1 MFQNSFLV
9 SPKATPRTL
18 RIDATDKTIKKLF
31 SYLGVYGSC
40 ASKAYPIANSKRPSA
55 ISVTSKYPVIHKI
68 NCLQFHSCYQSRIS
82 SFPHFVSSFS
92 FTRMTMISQLTYA
105 ESSWRPV
112 CSWTSGSGW
121 RKTRAGGL
129 RWSPEDKSEREERN
143 LKKEK
148 KKRSQVFIRQPRVI
162 LKRT

>member
-92 FTRMTMISQLTYA
+92 FTWPWSVSWLTL
-105 ESSWRPV
+105 S
-112 CSWTSGSGW
+112 
-121 RKTRAGGL
+121 L
-129 RWSPEDKSEREERN
+129 PEDPCAHELQEAAGVKPGPVDWDGVLRTNQKGR
-143 LKKEK
+143 KEK
-148 KKRSQVFIRQPRVI
+148 KKKKSQVFIRQPRVI

>member
-9 SPKATPRTL
+9 SPTATPRTL

-40 ASKAYPIANSKRPSA
+40 ASKAYPTADSKRPSA
-55 ISVTSKYPVIHKI
+55 ISVIHEI
-68 NCLQFHSCYQSRIS
+68 NCLQFYSRYQSRIS
-82 SFPHFVSSFS
+82 SYPHFVSSFS
-92 FTRMTMISQLTYA
+92 FTCMTMISQLTYA

-129 RWSPEDKSEREERN
+129 RRSPEDKSEREERN
-143 LKKEK
+143 KKKK
-148 KKRSQVFIRQPRVI
+148 KKRRSQG
-162 LKRT
+162 LSDSHG

>member
-9 SPKATPRTL
+9 SPTATPRTL
-18 RIDATDKTIKKLF
+18 RIDATDKTIKKLWKLF

-40 ASKAYPIANSKRPSA
+40 ASKAYPTADSKRPSA
-55 ISVTSKYPVIHKI
+55 ISVIHEI
-68 NCLQFHSCYQSRIS
+68 NCLQFHSRYQSRIS

-92 FTRMTMISQLTYA
+92 FTCMTMISQLTYA

-129 RWSPEDKSEREERN
+129 RLSPEDKSEREERN
-143 LKKEK
+143 K
-148 KKRSQVFIRQPRVI
+148 KKKKKKSGFIRQPRVT